1 MQRSSIR
8 QSHKNIWG
16 RSDQI
21 PRVTLPRK
29 EGQRRIA
36 QWTAR
41 SSARA
46 QWFSHVWSGSTQYFD
61 FKIAFA

>member
-46 QWFSHVWSGSTQYFD
+46 Q
-61 FKIAFA
+61 